1 MKKLAFFFLFL
12 LYNFN
17 AQANNNTVYLDI
29 QFIIDKSD
37 IGLFYKDKIKII
49 ENEGK
54 IQLSDKQK
62 SIENKK
68 TAINNQKNILK
79 KEEIDKKIIELNKLA
94 AEYQISVQKLNN
106 QIVSEKKKYSKKILE
121 ILNPLLTEYVK
132 SKNIKLVLEKKNV
145 LVGIKNLD
153 ITNDILKILNT
164 ETKNKNILNDN

>member
-1 MKKLAFFFLFL
+1 MRKLIFFFFFL

-17 AQANNNTVYLDI
+17 VQANNNTVYLDI

-94 AEYQISVQKLNN
+94 TEYQISAQKLNN

-153 ITNDILKILNT
+153 ITSDILKILNT
-164 ETKNKNILNDN
+164 ETKNKNFLNDN

>member
-1 MKKLAFFFLFL
+1 MRKLIFFFFFL

-17 AQANNNTVYLDI
+17 VQANNNTVYLDI

-37 IGLFYKDKIKII
+37 IGVFYKDKIKII

-94 AEYQISVQKLNN
+94 TEYQISAQKLNN

-153 ITNDILKILNT
+153 ITSDILKILNT
-164 ETKNKNILNDN
+164 ETKNKNFLNDN

>member
-1 MKKLAFFFLFL
+1 MKKLILLIIFL

-17 AQANNNTVYLDI
+17 AKANNNTVYLDI

-37 IGLFYKDKIKII
+37 IGLFYKNKIKIV

-54 IQLSDKQK
+54 IKLSDKQK
-62 SIENKK
+62 LIEDKK
-68 TAINNQKNILK
+68 DEIENQKNILK
-79 KEEIDKKIIELNKLA
+79 KDEIDKKIIELNKLA
-94 AEYQISVQKLNN
+94 KEYQISAQKLNK
-106 QIVSEKKKYSKKILE
+106 QIVNEKKKYSKKILE

-153 ITNDILKILNT
+153 ITNDILKILNL
-164 ETKNKNILNDN
+164 ETKNKNLVNEN

>member
-1 MKKLAFFFLFL
+1 MKKLILLIIFL

-17 AQANNNTVYLDI
+17 AKANNNTVYLDI

-37 IGLFYKDKIKII
+37 IGLFYKNKIKIV

-54 IQLSDKQK
+54 IKLSDKQK
-62 SIENKK
+62 LIEDKK
-68 TAINNQKNILK
+68 DAIENQKNILK
-79 KEEIDKKIIELNKLA
+79 KDEIDKKIIELNKLA
-94 AEYQISVQKLNN
+94 KEYQISAQKLNK
-106 QIVSEKKKYSKKILE
+106 QIVNEKKKYSKKILE

-153 ITNDILKILNT
+153 ITNDILKILNL
-164 ETKNKNILNDN
+164 ETKNKNLVNEN